1 MGAPH
6 TVRWSKS
13 FDFVLKQ
20 VFSSFSVTNGKKKEK
35 GGESALFVIVSKND
49 FDQQTAGRAPVRWSK
64 YTTSDF
70 GLCYANY
77 RKIELRMK
85 HTLAFI
91 KNGAFTLKN

>member
-35 GGESALFVIVSKND
+35 GGESALFWGKFNHVN
-49 FDQQTAGRAPVRWSK
+49 
-64 YTTSDF
+64 
-70 GLCYANY
+70 CYSF
-77 RKIELRMK
+77 KK
-85 HTLAFI
+85 
-91 KNGAFTLKN
+91 